1 MKDSLIKVGPIE
13 KKRKEI
19 DDHESRPAL
28 CWRKR
33 GREKDC
39 FNMGEISTLCAICW
53 WECQLFAETV
63 VQFGLWPVPLPLT
76 WKSCFRLNSK

>member
-1 MKDSLIKVGPIE
+1 MKDSLIGVGPIE

-19 DDHESRPAL
+19 DDRESRPAL

-39 FNMGEISTLCAICW
+39 LKMGEISTPCAICW
-53 WECQLFAETV
+53 WECQLCRDGGAV
-63 VQFGLWPVPLPLT
+63 WPVARASAAHLGELFV
-76 WKSCFRLNSK
+76 SA